1 MVSSWG
7 LWKPFPNH
15 ASGGN
20 IEAPIGP
27 GVYEVRH
34 ADTGELIAFGSAGSV
49 ARELSKL
56 MPKPATGLRSLF
68 AGKTPAHRSEDLE
81 YRTCSACK
89 YRGSQIRR
97 AAPDRPAR
105 SLLAQTHGAG
115 LGLISFRFV

>member
-20 IEAPIGP
+20 IEAPVGP

-49 ARELSKL
+49 VRELSKL

-81 YRTCSACK
+81 YRTCSAASAGEAK
-89 YRGSQIRR
+89 FAAERLIGRR
-97 AAPDRPAR
+97 EAYWRKHMAPGWA
-105 SLLAQTHGAG
+105 
-115 LGLISFRFV
+115 